1 MSIEPSPA
9 HQLSDIKGMEE
20 YMAALSGSD
29 RPRTVRAAE
38 QQPASLRNPDIRSV
52 PLHDPKC
59 TWLENLCIEKMDP
72 QAYIPTKELA
82 DDAGYDLYAFEPA
95 FVPAWGSYLA
105 KLKIKMA
112 IPPNLYGR
120 IASRSGLAAKHNI
133 EVGAGVVDRS
143 YRGEICVLLRN
154 FSDYPYEI
162 KRGDRIAQMILTPYR
177 TVETR
182 DTRDL
187 ASLFGNTARG
197 AAGFGSSGK

>member
-1 MSIEPSPA
+1 
-9 HQLSDIKGMEE
+9 MEE

-29 RPRTVRAAE
+29 RVRAPRTAE
-38 QQPASLRNPDIRSV
+38 AQPTSIRNPNIVSI
-52 PLHDPKC
+52 PLSDPKC

-72 QAYIPTKELA
+72 QAFIPTKELA

-105 KLKIKMA
+105 KLKIKLA

-120 IASRSGLAAKHNI
+120 IASRSGLALKNNI

-143 YRGEICVLLRN
+143 YRGELCVLLRN

-197 AAGFGSSGK
+197 AAGFGSTGK